1 MAGRSY
7 IELHKELGHSRKGLI
22 NIQNIDDNK
31 CLKLCLVRY
40 LNPPDHNITRRI
52 IKPDKVFAKRLGFK
66 DISKI
71 RDIQK
76 IEKKFHRH

>member
-1 MAGRSY
+1 ML
-7 IELHKELGHSRKGLI
+7 E
-22 NIQNIDDNK
+22 
-31 CLKLCLVRY
+31 LCLFRY
-40 LNPPDHNITRRI
+40 LNLQTITITRRI
-52 IKPDKVFAKRLGFK
+52 IKSDTDFAKRLGFK